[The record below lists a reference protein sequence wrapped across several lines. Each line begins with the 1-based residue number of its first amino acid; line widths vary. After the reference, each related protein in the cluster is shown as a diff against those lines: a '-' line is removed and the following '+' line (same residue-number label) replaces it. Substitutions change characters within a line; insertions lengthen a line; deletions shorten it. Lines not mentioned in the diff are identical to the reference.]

1 MPSTPPT
8 ILRRRF
14 AGPDGGL
21 TALVNP
27 GLRDEAGRPYGQ
39 LGILDL
45 PADREAGCRL
55 VSEAMAWLAAE
66 EPSIATVLAPI
77 NGDAWHDYRLM
88 VEGFD
93 QPPFP
98 GEPRNPSDLPGIL
111 EGCGFAPFSEHVTKT
126 LADPAGL
133 VALWQPFAA
142 RMRRRGVRY
151 QALAPGELD
160 GALARAHHLSLA
172 VFRDLPLFTPLPE
185 ADFRALY
192 AGAGQL
198 LEPGGVTFAQ
208 EPTGDDIG
216 LCFAF
221 RLPDRPADLYIKSF
235 GIRSAWQGSGLTA
248 AFLEHVYRQWQERG
262 VTRVHHCLMN
272 SQEAAARFDRGAG
285 VVSRRYRLYARTLV
299 AGNP

>member
-1 MPSTPPT
+1 MPSTPT
-8 ILRRRF
+8 TVLSRRF

-39 LGILDL
+39 LGFLDL
-45 PADREAGCRL
+45 PDDRVAAGGL

-66 EPSIATVLAPI
+66 APGIATVLAPI
-77 NGDAWHDYRLM
+77 GGDAWHDYRLM

-98 GEPRNPSDLPGIL
+98 GEPRNPPGLPVVL
-111 EGCGFAPFSEHVTKT
+111 EGCGFTPFSEHQTKT
-126 LADPAGL
+126 VADPA
-133 VALWQPFAA
+133 ALLAFWQPFAA
-142 RMRRRGVRY
+142 RMRRRGVRFE
-151 QALAPGELD
+151 ALAPGELD
-160 GALARAHHLSLA
+160 GALARVHRLSLA

-198 LEPGGVTFAQ
+198 LEPGGLTIAAGPNG
-208 EPTGDDIG
+208 EDIG

-235 GIRSAWQGSGLTA
+235 GVRHAWQGSGLAA
-248 AFLEHVYRQWQERG
+248 AFLAHIYRQWQARG
-262 VTRVHHCLMN
+262 VARVHHCLMN
-272 SQEAAARFDRGAG
+272 SREAAARFDRGAG
-285 VVSRRYRLYARTLV
+285 VVSRRYRLYASAL
-299 AGNP
+299 AGSDR